1 MEEAEGKREEKLL
14 ISHTMNKLI
23 KRTPTPPYSPPPQYL
38 KSSCKSKSRRKKRKR
53 GRKEERGRSWSETEN
68 VCVCRSTTTRRKR
81 RGVEPIGEESGSKR
95 EKPHELL
102 E

>member
-1 MEEAEGKREEKLL
+1 M

-23 KRTPTPPYSPPPQYL
+23 KRTPPLDPPYFSPL
-38 KSSCKSKSRRKKRKR
+38 SILEIICKSKSMRKKRKG
-53 GRKEERGRSWSETEN
+53 GRREERGRSWSETEN

-81 RGVEPIGEESGSKR
+81 RGVEPIGEERGSKR